1 MHNFVH
7 DMLHASPAALRIEAL
22 WKVRPPGLLL
32 TPPSTSMRRR
42 GLQEYEQGA
51 IPEAKFV
58 KDLDRLEM
66 ALQGASFRIGAFA
79 PTYSLR
85 LQPTS
90 TRKRTDAI
98 GAIYRASL
106 TVACRICDIPRYAG
120 GGTGWRRRGT
130 GMSTVVVGRSVA
142 LASTLAL
149 EMAEWGFNADG

>member
-51 IPEAKFV
+51 TPEAKFV

-66 ALQGASFRIGAFA
+66 ALQGASSRIGAFA
-79 PTYSLR
+79 PDVFPLFTAREYEKAHGRDRGDLQGFFDSSLPYLR
-85 LQPTS
+85 HPE
-90 TRKRTDAI
+90 
-98 GAIYRASL
+98 
-106 TVACRICDIPRYAG
+106 V
-120 GGTGWRRRGT
+120 RRWGDR
-130 GMSTVVVGRSVA
+130 
-142 LASTLAL
+142 LAS
-149 EMAEWGFNADG
+149 ERDRDVDGRGGA